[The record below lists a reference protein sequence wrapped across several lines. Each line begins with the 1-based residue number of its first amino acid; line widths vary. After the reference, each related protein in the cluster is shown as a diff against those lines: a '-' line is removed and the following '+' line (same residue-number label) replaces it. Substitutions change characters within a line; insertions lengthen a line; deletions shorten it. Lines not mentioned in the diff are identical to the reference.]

1 MSQPPSSAR
10 LLPNGLRVMRMRADR
25 EGLALLVE
33 PATGAANCPVC
44 GSLSKRIHSRYT
56 RKASDLPWRGIA
68 VKLEV
73 RSRKFFC
80 DEPSCERTIFCERLE
95 EIATQARKT
104 ARLEEALL
112 AIALELGGEAG
123 ARLAREL
130 GLLVCPDVLL
140 DRVRRA
146 ARSLTRASRGQARAL
161 GIDDFA
167 FRKGAEYGTIIVD
180 LERRRVVDLLPERST
195 ESLARWLKEHPGTEV
210 AARDRSHVYA
220 QGIFAGAPGALQVAD
235 RWHLLHNLA
244 LALEDFLLQKRSTLK
259 KAAMPG
265 EEAATEDDEEADAS
279 APGSMSPNRPRL
291 WYARQEEAAKKR
303 HERLVEQWREV
314 RRLYL
319 AGMELRELSRTLG
332 VSVRTVYRYKDL
344 TEPPPRPSYKRR
356 ASVLD
361 PYVPYLVR
369 RWNEGCHNG
378 RRLYREIRE
387 QGYSH
392 CRTNVDRLLAEF
404 RRAEARGKPASA
416 VPRAKKGA
424 VAGSF
429 PSAKNVAALF
439 MRRKENLN
447 GEQEDYL
454 ERLQSLDPALAD
466 ARRLT
471 QRFAEMARNLGGEEL
486 DSWLE
491 EAKASGSPVMR
502 RFAAGLRKDLA
513 AVRAGLTETW
523 SNGPVEGFIHKLKL
537 LKRQGYGRAN
547 FDLLRIRMLA
557 A

>member
-1 MSQPPSSAR
+1 MNLDSFLDSEGFELRRLVTNRKQILVHAKTKGPSAR
-10 LLPNGLRVMRMRADR
+10 CPLCGRPSMRV
-25 EGLALLVE
+25 
-33 PATGAANCPVC
+33 
-44 GSLSKRIHSRYT
+44 HSRYS
-56 RKASDLPWRGIA
+56 RKVSDLPWRGIPTTFRIHA
-68 VKLEV
+68 
-73 RSRKFFC
+73 RRFFC
-80 DEPSCERTIFCERLE
+80 ENTRCERAIFCERLPE
-95 EIATQARKT
+95 VAAYGRKT
-104 ARLEEALL
+104 ERLEHALL

-146 ARSLTRASRGQARAL
+146 AHSLIRPSTGRVRVL

-167 FRKGAEYGTIIVD
+167 FRKGTEYGTIIVD

-220 QGIFAGAPGALQVAD
+220 QGIAEGAPEAKQVAD

-244 LALEDFLLQKRSTLK
+244 LALEDFLLQKRPALK
-259 KAAMPG
+259 KAAVP
-265 EEAATEDDEEADAS
+265 EEMETTIEDGAETDAS
-279 APGSMSPNRPRL
+279 APGPMSPNRPRL
-291 WYARQEEAAKKR
+291 WYARQEEAAKRR
-303 HERLVEQWREV
+303 HERLVEQWKEIW
-314 RRLYL
+314 RLYI
-319 AGMELRELSRTLG
+319 AGMELREISRTLG

-344 TEPPPRPSYKRR
+344 AEPPPRPAYKRR
-356 ASVLD
+356 ASVVD

-404 RRAEARGKPASA
+404 RRARARGKPVSS

-429 PSAKNVAALF
+429 PSAKNIAALF
-439 MRRKENLN
+439 MRRKGKLSA
-447 GEQEDYL
+447 EQEAYL
-454 ERLQSLDPALAD
+454 ERLQALDSALAD
-466 ARRLT
+466 ACRLT
-471 QRFAEMARNLGGEEL
+471 QEFAGMVRNLEGDEL
-486 DSWLE
+486 DGWL
-491 EAKASGSPVMR
+491 AKAEASEAPVMR

-547 FDLLRIRMLA
+547 FDLLRSRMLA